1 LDEDNLQKNFII
13 LKTENQKTTIERN
26 TENNT
31 QHGNPPR
38 NAGS

>member
-26 TENNT
+26 TKNNT
-31 QHGNPPR
+31 QQRNSPR
-38 NAGS
+38 NTDS